1 MGVVG
6 GMRHA
11 LANAAMRLLDDTWE
25 WDGTACPS
33 SHPRAGGERLSAEHE
48 KVVFFD
54 GELLW
59 VFLPERSKREKRS
72 RAAERMFTLM
82 QRLAHALDAVKATR
96 SRKAKVAHL
105 SGLLRLLSREE
116 LPLAARLILGRVL
129 PVGDTRNL
137 GVGWALLSAAAADAA
152 GKSIGVVALKSREVG
167 DFGDALEFLLPAAEG
182 QKARHLPLL
191 EVPKFIDRVAS
202 TEDRAEKQKILAEL
216 LSRAA
221 PWEARYLVKAILG
234 ELRIGVQLG
243 IFEEALAEAFNVA
256 LDELRKASALTPD
269 VGTLAVL
276 ALDRKLSHAEVVPG
290 NVVAFMLATPA
301 ETVKEPIDPA
311 LTVIEDKLDGVRTQ
325 AHVWNGNVRL
335 FARGQDDVTAQ
346 FPEVVTALKQ
356 LPHAVVLDGEV
367 IAVKP
372 DGMARPFQALQA
384 RLNRANPGAQVI
396 AQTPVAFIAYD
407 VLFDAETVLELPWT
421 ERRKRLEALP
431 LKLNPVS
438 RLKLDA
444 PLEGQL
450 DDAFTAARARGN
462 EGLMLKRTD
471 APYEAGRR
479 GSAWRKVKR
488 AYATLDVVIT
498 RAEWGHG
505 KRAGVLSDYTFA
517 VWNGSELAEIGK
529 AYSGLT
535 DVEIDEMTARLQAI
549 TVSRSAH
556 FHLVKPE
563 IVIEVAFDGLQKSRR
578 HSSGFALR
586 FPRIARIRDD
596 KKPNEADT
604 LATVK
609 ALFDN
614 QVDTGHR
621 EEPPQ
626 LSLFD

>member
-1 MGVVG
+1 
-6 GMRHA
+6 
-11 LANAAMRLLDDTWE
+11 
-25 WDGTACPS
+25 
-33 SHPRAGGERLSAEHE
+33 
-48 KVVFFD
+48 
-54 GELLW
+54 
-59 VFLPERSKREKRS
+59 
-72 RAAERMFTLM
+72 M

-96 SRKAKVAHL
+96 SRKAKVAAL

-116 LPLAARLILGRVL
+116 LPIAARLILGRVL

-137 GVGWALLSAAAADAA
+137 GVGWALLSAAAADASGQSLGA
-152 GKSIGVVALKSREVG
+152 VALKSRELG
-167 DFGDALEFLLPAAEG
+167 DFGDALEVLMPAG
-182 QKARHLPLL
+182 NRHLPLL
-191 EVPKFIDRVAS
+191 EVPKILERVAS
-202 TEDRAEKQKILAEL
+202 TPDRLVKQQLLTEL
-216 LSRAA
+216 LSRSA

-243 IFEEALAEAFNVA
+243 IFEEALADAFGA
-256 LDELRKASALTPD
+256 TLDELRKASALTPD
-269 VGTLAVL
+269 PGAL
-276 ALDRKLSHAEVVPG
+276 ALLAFDRKLAQAAVVPG
-290 NVVAFMLATPA
+290 QVVAFMLATPT

-311 LTVIEDKLDGVRTQ
+311 LTIIEDKLDGVRTQ

-335 FARGQDDVTAQ
+335 FARGQDDVTGQ
-346 FPEVVTALKQ
+346 FPELATALARM
-356 LPHAVVLDGEV
+356 PRAVVLDGEV
-367 IAVKP
+367 IAVKA

-384 RLNRANPGAQVI
+384 RLNRQSPGAKVI
-396 AQTPVAFIAYD
+396 AATPVAFIAYD
-407 VLFDAETVLELPWT
+407 VLYDGEVLLELPWT

-431 LKLNPVS
+431 VKVNPVLT
-438 RLKLDA
+438 LKADVA
-444 PLEGQL
+444 LEAQL

-471 APYEAGRR
+471 SPYEAGRR

-517 VWNGSELAEIGK
+517 VWNGTELVEIGK

-535 DVEIDEMTARLQAI
+535 DAEIDQMTARLQAI
-549 TVSRSAH
+549 TISSNAH
-556 FHLVKPE
+556 LHLVKPE
-563 IVIEVAFDGLQKSRR
+563 IVIEVAFDGLQKSNR

-614 QVDTGHR
+614 QVDSGHR
-621 EEPPQ
+621 EAPPQ